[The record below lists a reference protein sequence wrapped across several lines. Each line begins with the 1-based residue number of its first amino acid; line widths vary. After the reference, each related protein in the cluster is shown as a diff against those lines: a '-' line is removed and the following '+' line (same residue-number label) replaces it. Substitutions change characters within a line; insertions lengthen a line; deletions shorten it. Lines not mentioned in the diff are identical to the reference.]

1 MNQIAPINRRSRE
14 IPRAARIHHEVK
26 PAMVSFDEEPT
37 VGGGVADVPCVAAAP
52 GGAVT
57 AGVGVALTPR
67 TNSGEMTN
75 RPLAGAAVA
84 TTVRL
89 PAMQARVTVVV
100 VTPDALVVVEVV
112 PIWSPLT

>member
-1 MNQIAPINRRSRE
+1 MRSRQ
-14 IPRAARIHHEVK
+14 IPRAAMIHHEAE
-26 PAMVSFDEEPT
+26 PAMVSFDDEPT
-37 VGGGVADVPCVAAAP
+37 VGGGVAAAP
-52 GGAVT
+52 PGAVT

-67 TNSGEMTN
+67 TNSGEMTSW
-75 RPLAGAAVA
+75 PLAGAAVA

-100 VTPDALVVVEVV
+100 VTPDALVAVEVV